1 MAKRSGLGKGLNALF
16 IDNNTDEGAITSL
29 KISVVEPNKNQP
41 RADFEDAALEE
52 LAESIREHGVLQPI
66 VVRPFR
72 EDGGYQIVAGERRW
86 RAARMA
92 GLTEIPVVIRELD
105 NAQSLELAIIENL
118 QREDLNAVEL
128 AFGYK
133 ALIDDHGLTQEQ
145 VAKRVSKSR
154 PDIANTIR
162 ILSLPE
168 EVVGHIRSG
177 RISKGHAKALLSLED
192 KQLIEATAER
202 IVKGDLHVRE
212 IERLAQQKKQQKRQA
227 KDEPAQAKPG
237 KGDTAF
243 YREMELALAAEL
255 GRRVR
260 ITGNGKKATLELE
273 FYSKEELSDIA
284 ARLTK
289 TK

>member
-29 KISVVEPNKNQP
+29 KIGVVEPNKNQP
-41 RADFEDAALEE
+41 RSDFEDTALEE

-86 RAARMA
+86 RAARIA

-105 NAQSLELAIIENL
+105 DSQSLELAIIENL
-118 QREDLNAVEL
+118 QREDLNAIEL

-133 ALIDDHGLTQEQ
+133 ALIDDYGLTQEQ

-154 PDIANTIR
+154 PDVANTMR
-162 ILSLPE
+162 LLSLPE
-168 EVVGHIRSG
+168 NVVGHIRSG
-177 RISKGHAKALLSLED
+177 KISKGHAKALLSLED
-192 KQLIEATAER
+192 RQLIESTAER
-202 IVKGDLHVRE
+202 IVKGDVHVRE
-212 IERLAQQKKQQKRQA
+212 IEKLAQQKKQLKREN
-227 KDEPAQAKPG
+227 KTGETKPL
-237 KGDTAF
+237 KGEASF
-243 YREMELALAAEL
+243 YREMEIALGAEL

-260 ITGNGKKATLELE
+260 ITGSGKKATLEIE

>member
-29 KISVVEPNKNQP
+29 KISVVEPNKHQP
-41 RADFEDAALEE
+41 RSDFEDNALEE
-52 LAESIREHGVLQPI
+52 LAESIREHGILQPI

-86 RAARMA
+86 RAARIA

-105 NAQSLELAIIENL
+105 DSQSLELAIIENL
-118 QREDLNAVEL
+118 QREDLNAIEL

-133 ALIDDHGLTQEQ
+133 ALIDDYGLTQEQ

-154 PDIANTIR
+154 PDVANTMR
-162 ILSLPE
+162 LLSLPE
-168 EVVGHIRSG
+168 NVVGHIRNG
-177 RISKGHAKALLSLED
+177 KISKGHAKALLSLED

-202 IVKGDLHVRE
+202 IVKDDLHVRE
-212 IERLAQQKKQQKRQA
+212 IERLAQQKKQLKKESKADPAA
-227 KDEPAQAKPG
+227 KASR
-237 KGDTAF
+237 GDSGF
-243 YREMELALAAEL
+243 YREMELALGAEL
-255 GRRVR
+255 GRRVK
-260 ITGNGKKATLELE
+260 ITGSGKKATLEIE
-273 FYSKEELSDIA
+273 FYSKEELSDLA